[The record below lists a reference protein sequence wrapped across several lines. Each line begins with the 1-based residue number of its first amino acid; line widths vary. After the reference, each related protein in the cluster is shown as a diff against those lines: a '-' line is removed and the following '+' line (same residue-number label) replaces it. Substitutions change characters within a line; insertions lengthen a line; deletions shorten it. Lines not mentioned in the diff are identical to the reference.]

1 MSSIPLRLRYYD
13 FVSPEPLPL
22 TEEYGRYLELEW
34 EVPVEQVGLV
44 VVDGWN
50 SHYLA
55 DTQARNEQVIH
66 TKLAPLIAACRRAGL
81 AVIHAP
87 SEPVTSKY
95 LGRPV
100 PPAPPARPWPPED
113 FIHRRGAYASYRRP
127 AGPRHQEVRRQA
139 SSDRDFHP
147 ALRPL
152 AGEAVIG
159 SRDEL
164 REVLHREGLLF
175 LLYAGFHNNA
185 CILQREFGL
194 WDMRREGYECILVR
208 DAVTGMESAQ
218 TRHTLEQT
226 AQATLMVEMMG
237 GSSVATAALMS
248 ALDS

>member
-1 MSSIPLRLRYYD
+1 MSKIPLRLRYYD

-22 TEEYGRYLELEW
+22 TEENGRHVELEW

-44 VVDGWN
+44 VVDAWN
-50 SHYLA
+50 HHYLT
-55 DTQARNEQVIH
+55 DTNARNEEVID
-66 TKLAPLIAACRRAGL
+66 KQLAPLVAACRRAGL

-87 SEPVTSKY
+87 SEPIASKFI
-95 LGRPV
+95 GRSV
-100 PPAPPARPWPPED
+100 PAPSVTHLWPPED
-113 FIHRRGAYASYRRP
+113 FLHRRGDYAHYRRP
-127 AGPRHQEVRRQA
+127 SGPRHEELRRHAA
-139 SSDRDFHP
+139 SGRDFHP
-147 ALRPL
+147 AMRPL

-164 REVLHREGLLF
+164 REVLHRQGILF

-218 TRHTLEQT
+218 TRHNLEQT

-237 GSSVATAALMS
+237 GSSVAAADVIAALRV
-248 ALDS
+248 

>member
-1 MSSIPLRLRYYD
+1 MSKIPLRPRYYD

-22 TEEYGRYLELEW
+22 TEENGRHVELEW

-50 SHYLA
+50 LHYLA
-55 DTQARNEQVIH
+55 DTQARNEQVIND
-66 TKLAPLIAACRRAGL
+66 TLAPLMAACRRGGL
-81 AVIHAP
+81 TVIHAP

-113 FIHRRGAYASYRRP
+113 FLHRRGDYAHYRRP
-127 AGPRHQEVRRQA
+127 SGPRHQDVQRRA
-139 SSDRDFHP
+139 SHDRDFHP

-152 AGEAVIG
+152 ACEAVIG

-164 REVLHREGLLF
+164 REVLHRQGILF

-218 TRHTLEQT
+218 TRHNLEQT

-237 GSSVATAALMS
+237 GSSVAAADVIAALRV
-248 ALDS
+248 